1 MKAIALIE
9 KGKDNK
15 FHIYSKG
22 LKSLIVGEGDSVEE
36 AKADFENTTQE
47 IISTYPIDKL
57 PKELQNLSFE
67 YHFDIGA
74 LFNYYDFINMSK
86 LAKRIGISD
95 SLMRRYKIGEYIS
108 QTQLQKIEDA
118 LHDIGKDFSEI
129 KLFV

>member
-9 KGKDNK
+9 KGKEGR
-15 FHIYSKG
+15 FHIYSKNM
-22 LKSLIVGEGDSVEE
+22 KTLIIGDGDSFSE
-36 AKADFENTTQE
+36 AKADFENTAQE
-47 IISTYPIDKL
+47 IISTYDTGNL
-57 PKELQNLSFE
+57 PKELQNLTFE
-67 YHFDIGA
+67 YHYDIGA

-95 SLMRRYKIGEYIS
+95 SLMRHYKIGEYIS
-108 QTQLQKIEDA
+108 QSQLQKIEDA

>member
-9 KGKDNK
+9 KGKEGQ

-22 LKSLIVGEGDSVEE
+22 LKTMIIGEGNSVEE
-36 AKADFENTTQE
+36 AKADFENTLQE
-47 IISTYPIDKL
+47 IISTFPTEKI

-67 YHFDIGA
+67 YHFDVGA

-118 LHDIGKDFSEI
+118 LHSIGKDFSEI